1 MLLNSKERNDHE
13 NSSKIEWIIRQNR
26 GNHCACIYDSGE
38 GSLYEIIHFFVVFS
52 QIICKG
58 TIFFVL
64 LQTKTEKILFFMNSN
79 IELSLL
85 EADEKQLLEYIWS
98 MIPDQDRVGIT
109 QSDVL
114 FVLDLM
120 DDFLLEN
127 GLLEESAE
135 EVTYHEG
142 EIDEVVQLEYLLA
155 KTKENGL
162 SITSEQ
168 IQLIMDAELQ
178 YGIEQGYYE
187 EE

>member
-1 MLLNSKERNDHE
+1 
-13 NSSKIEWIIRQNR
+13 
-26 GNHCACIYDSGE
+26 
-38 GSLYEIIHFFVVFS
+38 
-52 QIICKG
+52 
-58 TIFFVL
+58 
-64 LQTKTEKILFFMNSN
+64 MNSN

-127 GLLEESAE
+127 GLLEEYAE